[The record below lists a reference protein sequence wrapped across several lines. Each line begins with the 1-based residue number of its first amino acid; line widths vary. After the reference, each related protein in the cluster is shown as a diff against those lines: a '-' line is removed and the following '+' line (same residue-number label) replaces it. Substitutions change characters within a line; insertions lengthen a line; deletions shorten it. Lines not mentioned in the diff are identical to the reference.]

1 MSSGLPRLGDV
12 LAGRYRVIEALRHD
26 EEGDVYR
33 ARDDL
38 LARDVALK
46 IFHLDPAAAS
56 AHPRRLTGARALTAR
71 DHPSLVTLYD
81 AHLTPEGRGYLVME
95 LIAGPSLRDH
105 LDTTGPLTPAHAASL
120 LQNIAEGLATIHE
133 AGIVH
138 QHVTSSNVLLRPLRN
153 APLPFRG
160 VLAEFSISHLLGH
173 AIQEH
178 ASGSPDDLDDYLPP
192 EQVGGGK
199 PQPAS
204 DVYALGLLAMEALT
218 GERTLRGGAVQE
230 LLLTPLSY
238 DPEVPTRFGYE
249 WELLLTAMTDPDP
262 DKRPTAAEVADLAAE
277 LRGGEKVCA
286 PAPVPTEAPVP
297 AEAPVAAE
305 PIAAL
310 RAVDQS
316 RETATGYR
324 RRRAVWAWVTH
335 YR

>member
-1 MSSGLPRLGDV
+1 MGSVLPRLGDV
-12 LAGRYRVIEALRHD
+12 FAGRYRVIQALRHD
-26 EEGDVYR
+26 GEGDVYR
-33 ARDDL
+33 VRDDL

-56 AHPRRLTGARALTAR
+56 AHPRRLAGARALTAR

-120 LQNIAEGLATIHE
+120 LQNIAEGLATIHD

-153 APLPFRG
+153 APVPFRG
-160 VLAEFSISHLLGH
+160 VLAEFRISHLLGH
-173 AIQEH
+173 AVQEH
-178 ASGSPDDLDDYLPP
+178 AARSPEDLDDYLPP
-192 EQVGGGK
+192 EQVSGGK

-218 GERTLRGGAVQE
+218 GERTLSGGAVQE

-262 DKRPTAAEVADLAAE
+262 HKRPTAAEVADLAAE
-277 LRGGEKVCA
+277 LRGGERL
-286 PAPVPTEAPVP
+286 PAPVSVP
-297 AEAPVAAE
+297 AETPEAAE

-310 RAVDQS
+310 RAIDQS
-316 RETATGYR
+316 RETASGYR